1 MFTNSTRD
9 NPTSKSD
16 QKSVEAGLQRSRA
29 RIGGLALHIKRDS
42 YEIAKNARAGFDR
55 RFVEEALAINPELD
69 GVALEKK
76 VGLLRRLYFTRLALK
91 SQKKRAKS

>member
-1 MFTNSTRD
+1 MNRQQIHCRKNSE
-9 NPTSKSD
+9 PTSEDKA
-16 QKSVEAGLQRSRA
+16 KRTRA

-42 YEIAKNARAGFDR
+42 YEIAKNARRGFDR